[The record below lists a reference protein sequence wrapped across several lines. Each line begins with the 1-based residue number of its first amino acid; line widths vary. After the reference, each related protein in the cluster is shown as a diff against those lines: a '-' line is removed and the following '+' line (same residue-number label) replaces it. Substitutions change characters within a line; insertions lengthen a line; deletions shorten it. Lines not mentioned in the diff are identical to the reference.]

1 VKSRPRRR
9 PTRHHLVVKRT
20 DRTRLRRKA
29 ERGAH
34 DRETVHAILDAGL
47 FCHVGFAVDGRPWV
61 FPTAYARI
69 GDHVF
74 LHGAAANFALRTL
87 ASGAEACVTV
97 TIADGLVLARS
108 AFHHSVNY
116 RSVMLFARSEA
127 VVDPEEKR
135 RGLMAIVEHMV
146 PGRSADT
153 RVPTDAE
160 LRATLVVRLPI
171 VEASAKI
178 RTGGPVDD
186 AEDLELAHWAGQL
199 PLRLVA
205 LDPVADNAQPEPAYL
220 RAWGVQPTR

>member
-1 VKSRPRRR
+1 ME
-9 PTRHHLVVKRT
+9 RT

-29 ERGAH
+29 DRGHH
-34 DRETVHAILDAGL
+34 DRDTVHAILDAGL

-69 GDHVF
+69 DDHLY

-97 TIADGLVLARS
+97 TIEDGLVLARS

-116 RSVMLFARSEA
+116 RSVMVFGRAEA
-127 VVDPEEKR
+127 VEDPADKR

-146 PGRSADT
+146 PGRSTDT
-153 RVPTDAE
+153 RAPTDVE

-178 RTGGPVDD
+178 RAGGPIDD
-186 AEDLELAHWAGQL
+186 PEDLELSYWAGQL

-205 LDPVADNAQPEPAYL
+205 LEPIADNTRPEPSYL
-220 RAWGVQPTR
+220 RSWGGPPAG

>member
-1 VKSRPRRR
+1 ME
-9 PTRHHLVVKRT
+9 RT

-29 ERGAH
+29 DRGHH
-34 DRETVHAILDAGL
+34 DRVTVDAILDAGL
-47 FCHVGFAVDGRPWV
+47 FCHVGFAVDGHPWV

-69 GDHVF
+69 DDHLY

-116 RSVMLFARSEA
+116 RSVMVFARGEA
-127 VVDPEEKR
+127 VDDPSEKR
-135 RGLMAIVEHMV
+135 RGLMAIVEHLV
-146 PGRSADT
+146 PGRSVDT
-153 RVPTDAE
+153 RAPTDAE

-178 RTGGPVDD
+178 RTGGPLDD
-186 AEDLELAHWAGQL
+186 PEDLELAHWAGEL
-199 PLRLVA
+199 PLQVVA
-205 LDPVADNAQPEPAYL
+205 LDPVPDNARPEPAYV
-220 RAWGVQPTR
+220 RAWGAQPAR

>member
-1 VKSRPRRR
+1 MEA
-9 PTRHHLVVKRT
+9 T

-29 ERGAH
+29 ERGSH
-34 DRETVHAILDAGL
+34 DLGVVRAVLDAGL

-61 FPTAYARI
+61 FPTAYARVA
-69 GDHVF
+69 DDVV
-74 LHGAAANFALRTL
+74 LHGAAANFGLRTL

-116 RSVMLFARSEA
+116 RSVMLFGRAEA
-127 VVDPEEKR
+127 VHDPSEKR
-135 RGLMAIVEHMV
+135 RALMAIVEHLV

-153 RVPTDAE
+153 RAPSEAE

-171 VEASAKI
+171 AEASAKV

-186 AEDLELAHWAGQL
+186 AEDLALTHWAGEL

-205 LDPVADNAQPEPAYL
+205 LDPVPDGSLPEPAYL
-220 RAWGVQPTR
+220 RAWGEPRAGAQPAG